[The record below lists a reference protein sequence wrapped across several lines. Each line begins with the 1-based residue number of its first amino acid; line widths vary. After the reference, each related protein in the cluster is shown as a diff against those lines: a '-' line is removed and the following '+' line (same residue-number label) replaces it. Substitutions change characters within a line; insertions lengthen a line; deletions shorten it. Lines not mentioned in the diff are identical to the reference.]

1 MGRDGTGD
9 YCDNMNEINNYML
22 NQDGGDS
29 IKDRREGTFPLV
41 RSEEGHELV
50 IPPGLGIPANQIF
63 FHFFLYLICIYVSM
77 QMCHQVECLLNPC
90 VG

>member
-29 IKDRREGTFPLV
+29 IKDRRGGTFPLV

-50 IPPGLGIPANQIF
+50 IPPGIPANQLYF
-63 FHFFLYLICIYVSM
+63 PFLPLSYLYICVNADVS
-77 QMCHQVECLLNPC
+77 PS
-90 VG
+90 

>member
-22 NQDGGDS
+22 NQDGHGGDS
-29 IKDRREGTFPLV
+29 IKDRRGGTFPLV

-63 FHFFLYLICIYVSM
+63 SISSSILSVY
-77 QMCHQVECLLNPC
+77 MCQCRCVTKLNAC
-90 VG
+90 